1 MSKVIGS
8 NFKRTKRKLDK
19 VGCGFCLA
27 KWTQVTM
34 HLNDGTTHSCHHPAP
49 HKIGLREIKKNPTAL
64 HNSLTKKKERK
75 EMLEGGRPSA
85 CSYCWNIEDNSNSF
99 SDRVYKSEEEWS
111 WPHYDEIKNL
121 KWRDDY
127 TPKYVEVAFSNTCN
141 FKCGYCG
148 PSYSSKWVEEMK
160 QFGEFST
167 GDGFNSLEEL
177 KRQDMVPIP
186 QREENPYVE
195 AFWEWWPDLYHELD
209 TFRITGGEPLL
220 AKDTFKVLDYILE
233 QEEPNTNLKL
243 SVNSNLCI
251 EDKLFDKFL
260 EKAKKIIE
268 EGRVKE
274 FIVYTSVDTYGK
286 QAEYIR
292 TGLDFEK
299 LFKNIDTLLTE
310 LPKLSIVI
318 MSTFNLFSPF
328 GYEKLVKKVY
338 DFKVKHFNTERYWN
352 SPLILDTS
360 YLRYPD
366 FLSFRILKGYLN
378 INYFERIEK
387 YMKFFSTYR
396 SLNSYRLEEPT
407 DTGFSLKEIEK
418 ITRIKDIFIKDMES
432 DEDFSKGK
440 EKFLKYIKDYK
451 IRRNLDCEEYFPEL
465 KNFIA

>member
-1 MSKVIGS
+1 
-8 NFKRTKRKLDK
+8 
-19 VGCGFCLA
+19 
-27 KWTQVTM
+27 
-34 HLNDGTTHSCHHPAP
+34 
-49 HKIGLREIKKNPTAL
+49 
-64 HNSLTKKKERK
+64 
-75 EMLEGGRPSA
+75 
-85 CSYCWNIEDNSNSF
+85 
-99 SDRVYKSEEEWS
+99 
-111 WPHYDEIKNL
+111 
-121 KWRDDY
+121 
-127 TPKYVEVAFSNTCN
+127 
-141 FKCGYCG
+141 
-148 PSYSSKWVEEMK
+148 
-160 QFGEFST
+160 
-167 GDGFNSLEEL
+167 
-177 KRQDMVPIP
+177 
-186 QREENPYVE
+186 
-195 AFWEWWPDLYHELD
+195 
-209 TFRITGGEPLL
+209 
-220 AKDTFKVLDYILE
+220 
-233 QEEPNTNLKL
+233 
-243 SVNSNLCI
+243 
-251 EDKLFDKFL
+251 
-260 EKAKKIIE
+260 
-268 EGRVKE
+268 
-274 FIVYTSVDTYGK
+274 
-286 QAEYIR
+286 
-292 TGLDFEK
+292 
-299 LFKNIDTLLTE
+299 
-310 LPKLSIVI
+310 